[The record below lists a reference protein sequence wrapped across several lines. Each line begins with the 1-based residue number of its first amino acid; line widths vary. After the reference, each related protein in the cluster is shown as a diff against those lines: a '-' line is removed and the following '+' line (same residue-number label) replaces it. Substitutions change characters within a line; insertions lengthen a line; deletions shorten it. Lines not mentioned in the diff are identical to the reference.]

1 MKEYQELWDNT
12 LIELSKSYSEDTFNE
27 IFSDVKKVV
36 KFQNGLISVLAPN
49 VFIKTKINKIYIF
62 RIQEILNSLS
72 KEQLRVKF
80 VTAEEI
86 TEPVIAQI
94 EPDKVNRM
102 FESNLSSNYSFESF
116 VVGESNIL
124 SYRMAMKVAEQP
136 AEVANPLYI
145 FGGVGLGKTHLMQAI
160 GNYML
165 DKDVNRRILYAQANT
180 FIVDYSKATQS
191 GDMRSFEE
199 KYNNLDALLVDDIQ
213 MLEIGKKSQQEFFK
227 LFNDMYH
234 NKKQIIIT
242 SDCPADQLKGIMD
255 RLTSRFSWGLTVD
268 IKSPDL
274 KHRVNILKRK
284 VLEQSDKII
293 EDDVLE
299 YIASNYTNNIR
310 ELEGGFNRVLFY
322 GITMNMEI
330 NINLAKEAL
339 APLLK
344 NRKQNGDND
353 TYERL
358 MSVIADTYNITIAD
372 LLSNQRNSKYV
383 LPRHITMY
391 LLKNIFNLPYKKIGN
406 LLGGRD
412 HSTVLA
418 GCAKIEQ
425 ELKINNELKMAI
437 NSITK
442 KVQ

>member
-116 VVGESNIL
+116 VVGESNML